1 MKSRLLLIAL
11 LITFSGWSQLESRRK
26 KIQIK
31 AVPDK
36 LAKKKAD
43 VATTPTVVPAFK
55 LNTPKARTS
64 DDIIFQS
71 MPQIPKI
78 GDIPDK
84 QYEAPR
90 NPSELYTDRF
100 NNQLKEEGVSP
111 ELFNRD
117 MDLGKAIVFTKTIEL
132 ANRDYGL
139 IDGDNIR
146 VWLNG
151 VLVNPSIILR
161 DDFQKFTVEL
171 NPGMNIIEIEALNY
185 GELSPNTG
193 QYNFYDANGTLF
205 SQKYW
210 NLGIGFKARLQVE
223 YVEKMDQSNAT
234 PKK

>member
-1 MKSRLLLIAL
+1 MKFRFLILSLLLTLSSWA
-11 LITFSGWSQLESRRK
+11 QLESKRK

-55 LNTPKARTS
+55 LNTPKAKTA

-84 QYEAPR
+84 QYESPR
-90 NPSELYTDRF
+90 NPAELYTDRF

-151 VLVNPSIILR
+151 VLVNPSIVLR
-161 DDFQKFTVEL
+161 DEFQKFTVEL
-171 NPGMNIIEIEALNY
+171 NPGNNIIEIEALNY
-185 GELSPNTG
+185 GAISPNTG
-193 QYNFYDANGTLF
+193 QYNFYDATGNLF

-210 NLGIGFKARLQVE
+210 NLGIGFKARLQIE
-223 YVEKMDQSNAT
+223 YVEKMDQSKAGT
-234 PKK
+234 QK